1 MKQTKSE
8 SNYIANS
15 RKSKTVL
22 ELCSILNI
30 ARLSFDTIVA
40 FPSKLVSL
48 TQNQYQNI
56 TNLERILIILA
67 LFYFS
72 ESWILNTV
80 FWILCS
86 ANMVSGNKILILIN
100 VVHAVLALQFL
111 IACYQIS
118 CRVKNLKWSALL
130 KKYYFKKRQN
140 VMQ

>member
-72 ESWILNTV
+72 ES
-80 FWILCS
+80 
-86 ANMVSGNKILILIN
+86 
-100 VVHAVLALQFL
+100 
-111 IACYQIS
+111 
-118 CRVKNLKWSALL
+118 
-130 KKYYFKKRQN
+130 
-140 VMQ
+140 